1 MSTLR
6 RLGGCVLAVLG
17 VAGCA
22 TGGDRAAMDGGAAL
36 TPVADVSCRGGSG
49 ALRGEPARGLH
60 AGQIYGF
67 CVEPWESRV
76 AANGRTEYNPCRRP
90 DAFDRAGQ
98 SPSNSAVE
106 R

>member
-6 RLGGCVLAVLG
+6 RFGGCVLAVLG

-36 TPVADVSCRGGSG
+36 TPVADVSAEAGP
-49 ALRGEPARGLH
+49 ALYEASPLA
-60 AGQIYGF
+60 AFTPGQIYGF